1 MKKMKIVSFLQNVD
15 MGSVTTIFSDD
26 DIDQCGKFICDVEVL
41 MKEVGQDIPEWLSE
55 VSLKYSSRLE
65 KERGFF
71 LNLMIFCAAKIC
83 KVFQF
88 LWFVLFT
95 FTSDLL
101 KMFHFVMRSIV
112 TTFINNEV
120 KKLKSALWILFK
132 LSFICL
138 VLFISFIIIFG
149 NYSMEEGS
157 DSLYLNM
164 QILASDMYN
173 NFKTRWMKK
182 IKLLYDFYFT

>member
-1 MKKMKIVSFLQNVD
+1 
-15 MGSVTTIFSDD
+15 MGSVTTIFSED

-71 LNLMIFCAAKIC
+71 LNLMIICAAKIC

-120 KKLKSALWILFK
+120 KKLKSALWILFN

-173 NFKTRWMKK
+173 NLKTRWMKK
-182 IKLLYDFYFT
+182 LKLLYDFYFT